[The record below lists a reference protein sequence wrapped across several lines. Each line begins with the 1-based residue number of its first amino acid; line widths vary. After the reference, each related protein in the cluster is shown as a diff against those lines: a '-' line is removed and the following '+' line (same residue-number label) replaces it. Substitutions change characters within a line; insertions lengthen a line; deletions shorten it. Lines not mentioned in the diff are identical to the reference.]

1 MKRKRTKM
9 LLSCL
14 LALLLLAVFAV
25 GVLALTDPYDCRIHS
40 GVTIGG
46 LDVGG
51 MTPWEAAAALNTAL
65 EKTLYLHPVNLVL
78 PEETLVLT
86 PDISGVKVHS
96 WHAVREAYALGRKE
110 AAENSDVSLEA
121 YLSLDEEGI
130 RQLLADYAARYDTEL
145 TQPTWD
151 LTGVRPELATDKAD
165 LDAPG
170 QVLVLTLGIP
180 AVHLNITAVCGEIY
194 AACSKALSPRTSGPI
209 LVAPVIKP
217 EALPETPDLQKI
229 HREISLPPVSDTP
242 DPETYTLIC
251 GAYGYSFD
259 LEAAEKALAQAD
271 WGETLS
277 FPMEFLPP
285 EVFGEDTYYQDILGS
300 CETKHS
306 KDENRNTNLRLVCE
320 ILNGVVL
327 QPGEEFSY
335 NGTVGE
341 RTAER
346 GFKAAGAYSGNRL
359 VKDIGGG
366 VCQGSTTLYNC
377 ALLADL
383 EILERNCHGITVS
396 YIANGLDAA
405 VNWAT
410 KTDLRF
416 RNNFH
421 FPIKIQAEVSD
432 GYVKMKL
439 LGTDEKDYFIEMKT
453 TNGKDETRTYAN
465 SYKYKYDKE
474 TGELISKDLEAR
486 SVYYPLS

>member
-1 MKRKRTKM
+1 MKKIARSKL
-9 LLSCL
+9 LLSL
-14 LALLLLAVFAV
+14 LGLLILLGSVFAIR
-25 GVLALTDPYDCRIHS
+25 AAADPYDCRMIS

-51 MTPWEAAAALNTAL
+51 MTRREAAAALEAAL
-65 EKTLYLHPVNLVL
+65 EDTLYAQPVKVALPEEELVL
-78 PEETLVLT
+78 PPEV
-86 PDISGVKVHS
+86 SGVQVRI
-96 WHAVREAYALGRKE
+96 WQAVQEAYACGRKE
-110 AAENSDVSLEA
+110 DAAANDI
-121 YLSLDEEGI
+121 SLDPYLTFDEESVQ
-130 RQLLADYAARYDTEL
+130 RLLADYAAQYDTQL
-145 TQPTWD
+145 TQPTWT
-151 LTGVRPELATDKAD
+151 LTGTRPELATDKAD
-165 LDAPG
+165 LSAAG
-170 QVLVLTLGIP
+170 QTLLLTLGIP
-180 AVHLNITAVCGEIY
+180 SMHLNIAGVCGELR
-194 AACSKALSPRTSGPI
+194 AACSKVLSPRTSGPI
-209 LVAPVIKP
+209 LVTPVTEP
-217 EALPETPDLQKI
+217 EALPENPDLTKI
-229 HREISLPPVSDTP
+229 YNEISLAPVSDTL
-242 DPETYTLIC
+242 DLESCTLRR
-251 GAYGYSFD
+251 GSYGYGFD
-259 LEAAEKALAQAD
+259 LEAAETALAQAD

-277 FPMEFLPP
+277 FPMEFIPP
-285 EVFGEDTYYQDILGS
+285 EIFGEDTYYQDVLGS
-300 CETKHS
+300 CETRHS
-306 KDENRNTNLRLVCE
+306 NDENRNTNLRLVCE

-416 RNNFH
+416 RNSFH

-439 LGTDEKDYFIEMKT
+439 LGTDEKDYCIEMKT
-453 TNGKDETRTYAN
+453 TGGKGETRTYAN
-465 SYKYKYDKE
+465 SYKYKYDKQ

-486 SVYYPLS
+486 SVYYPLG